1 MWRCVT
7 VLKAWMWGSEFFCSR
22 IYSWRAKTNKF
33 RELSCFCS
41 RKQANKQVNSDEQ
54 TSIGELTRSL
64 QIEHIC
70 SPYKVK
76 TRLLEEFRQEKDTPS
91 YKNHISFNRFFS
103 MYSTFFIF
111 HSYVFICCLLFAIIC
126 QFFFLS

>member
-7 VLKAWMWGSEFFCSR
+7 VLKAWMWGFFCSR
-22 IYSWRAKTNKF
+22 IYSLRTKTNKF
-33 RELSCFCS
+33 GELSCFCS
-41 RKQANKQVNSDEQ
+41 QKQANKQVNSDEQ

-70 SPYKVK
+70 SPYKMK

-91 YKNHISFNRFFS
+91 KITNHLIVSSQCIPLFS
-103 MYSTFFIF
+103 CLIF
-111 HSYVFICCLLFAIIC
+111 YTYVFICCPLFAIIC
-126 QFFFLS
+126 NMFSSL